1 MPRYEELT
9 VSKIW
14 DMIKDFDDMRI
25 YFLDFKPDE
34 LPERDYL
41 ISMISTINSEATK
54 TIIAEAREKRSIS
67 MAGDEGSLVKVTPEF
82 REEFRN
88 CSFHKS
94 SC

>member
-1 MPRYEELT
+1 MPKYRELT

-25 YFLDFKPDE
+25 YFPDFKPDE

-41 ISMISTINSEATK
+41 ISVIRTINSEAAK
-54 TIIAEAREKRSIS
+54 AIIAEAREKRSIS
-67 MAGDEGSLVKVTPEF
+67 MARDEGSLVKATTEF

>member
-14 DMIKDFDDMRI
+14 DMIKDFDDIRI
-25 YFLDFKPDE
+25 YFPDFKPDE
-34 LPERDYL
+34 LPEHL
-41 ISMISTINSEATK
+41 ISVISTINSEATK

-88 CSFHKS
+88 CPFHKS